1 MLRKLLKYEF
11 KGNGR
16 VMLPFYGLILVLA
29 VITKVFNG
37 INIQEFSTLGQIA
50 FGIVA
55 FSYGLTMAS
64 IMLLTAF
71 LIIQRFA
78 KTVYGDEGYLTH
90 TLPVKS
96 RDIIISKTV
105 SAIAWIAL
113 SGIVAVVSVGI
124 IAYYPD
130 VFRDVKTA
138 YGYLV
143 EEMGSPAL
151 MQIFIMLDYMAMA
164 SVLAVISGIMMVY
177 MSISIGQ
184 LFKKKL
190 MGSIAAFLGVSFISS
205 IAVGFIGN
213 SPIGDIV
220 NELMIGDPTG
230 IISGMNMLMLFSS
243 VYYVV
248 KIAIYYMVTNYL
260 MTKKLNLE

>member
-11 KGNGR
+11 KGNGKI
-16 VMLPFYGLILVLA
+16 MLPFYGLILVLA
-29 VITKVFNG
+29 VMTKLFNG
-37 INIQEFSTLGQIA
+37 INIQQFSTLGEIA
-50 FGIVA
+50 FGVVA

-64 IMLLTAF
+64 VMILTAF

-96 RDIIISKTV
+96 RDIIISKTIA
-105 SAIAWIAL
+105 AIGWMAL
-113 SGIVAVVSVGI
+113 SGIVAMISVAI
-124 IAYYPD
+124 MAYYPKFFED
-130 VFRDVKTA
+130 FAVA
-138 YGYLV
+138 YKYFIAELGPIELK
-143 EEMGSPAL
+143 
-151 MQIFIMLDYMAMA
+151 QIFIMLGYIITV
-164 SVLAVISGIMMVY
+164 SILATISGIMMVY

-205 IAVGFIGN
+205 IIVGFIGN
-213 SPIGDIV
+213 SPIADMMEAMMNNGP
-220 NELMIGDPTG
+220 EG
-230 IISGMNMLMLFSS
+230 IIAGINTLMLFLAAL
-243 VYYVV
+243 YII
-248 KIAIYYMVTNYL
+248 KIAIYYFVTNHL